1 MFPDISSSF
10 TGNFGNLGSS
20 GATGSK
26 GGLGGMDP
34 FTAILGV
41 GNLAAGI
48 FGGMGQ
54 QRAAAQ
60 SMQAQL
66 DAQKAGT
73 EAGARIA
80 REQAYGQLGENI
92 AARLAGERAA
102 ELGYGLQKRAKE
114 WELGPGFDRNLANAW
129 QSAMRSQAAQLT
141 PESKEI
147 SQRENRRR
155 MRETLAEKQAAM
167 AGLFGPIAPQSATN
181 LFV

>member
-1 MFPDISSSF
+1 MFPDFASSF
-10 TGNFGNLGSS
+10 TGNFGKLGTS

-26 GGLGGMDP
+26 GFLGSMDP

-41 GNLAAGI
+41 GSLGASI

-60 SMQAQL
+60 SLQAQL
-66 DAQKAGT
+66 DAQRAGT

-114 WELGPGFDRNLANAW
+114 WELGPGFEKNLANAW
-129 QSAMRSQAAQLT
+129 QSTMRSQAAQLT
-141 PESKEI
+141 PEAKELA
-147 SQRENRRR
+147 QRENRRK

-167 AGLFGPIAPQSATN
+167 AGMFGPIAPQSATN